1 MNTAAPPFCR
11 VPEGGVMFHLS
22 QYRLV
27 VAGMRNVPLRLHYSN
42 MEPPDGDAHW
52 EGVGGMTLRLESPAC
67 CQFV

>member
-42 MEPPDGDAHW
+42 MEPPVGDAHW
-52 EGVGGMTLRLESPAC
+52 EGVGGMTLRLESPAYF
-67 CQFV
+67 QFV